1 MNIYEIEV
9 ETIKGKKVSLRDYKE
24 KVILIVNTAS
34 KCGFTPQ
41 FKDLEKLYQKYKEKG
56 LMILGFPCN
65 QFLHQ
70 DPGSNDQILSFCELN
85 YGVTFPMFSKLNVK
99 GKKIHPLYAYLI
111 KNSPVRPLKNVKWNF
126 EKFLINNQGEIV
138 NRYRS
143 RIRPIELF
151 DDIEAIL

>member
-126 EKFLINNQGEIV
+126 EKFLINKQGEIV